1 MRIAYE
7 YADSL
12 ITYPQVSNLSVS
24 AEPICKRRIYPR
36 VWVVRI
42 RFTISRAPQ
51 LRADVTLIRADR
63 TFAATIAPR
72 SSPFGHAHRA
82 PSAPQAIPLQPM
94 QPLILGVR
102 NRTCVGL
109 SVVWEPEVAVVM
121 GESPYV
127 PGSGR

>member
-1 MRIAYE
+1 MNTRIA
-7 YADSL
+7 L
-12 ITYPQVSNLSVS
+12 I
-24 AEPICKRRIYPR
+24 PIRKRRTYPR

-42 RFTISRAPQ
+42 LFTIPRAPQ

-72 SSPFGHAHRA
+72 SSPFGRAHRA

-102 NRTCVGL
+102 NRTFVGL

-121 GESPYV
+121 GESPYA
-127 PGSGR
+127 PGLGR